1 MKKALKRYLL
11 LFMSTVCLVA
21 VFSQQC
27 FALNVTE
34 DLKFTITYKHGSEP
48 ISDVHFDI
56 FYIAE
61 PDGKS
66 GFTMTDDFKNYPI
79 NQDFS
84 DSSKWKAAAETLAGY
99 SERDDLTPYDSGET
113 NDFGTLTFPNKK
125 DALKAGIYLV
135 VCNSFVK
142 DGYAY
147 TTEPFLV
154 RLPGKDASGS
164 GSVNHVNAE
173 PKYSREDIPPSPSDE
188 TVDRK
193 VIKIWRDDEKALR
206 PKSVEIELLKDG
218 VIYNTVTLNSENNW
232 RHEWKKLP
240 KFNADGTKIV
250 WRVTEKKVSD
260 YTVET
265 EQDGITFTVTNTFS
279 PENPHGEITSRKV
292 QKVWDDKGYESFRPK
307 KITVTLLRNGEKYDT
322 QILSEENGW
331 QYTWQS
337 LKNRDENGKEYEWM
351 VTEGKVSGYAA
362 SIREN
367 GTAFILTNRYT
378 KPKLPRTGVL
388 WWPVPVM
395 TALGLSF
402 LIIGRAVKKKR
413 QSNG

>member
-1 MKKALKRYLL
+1 MKKALKRCLL

-21 VFSQQC
+21 AFSQQC

-34 DLKFTITYKHGSEP
+34 DLKLTITYKHGSEP

-56 FYIAE
+56 FYVAE

-66 GFTMTDDFKNYPI
+66 GFTMTDDFKNYPV

-84 DSSKWKAAAETLAGY
+84 DSSKWKATAETLAGY
-99 SERDDLTPYDSGET
+99 AERDDLIPYDSGET

-154 RLPGKDASGS
+154 RLPGEDASGS

-188 TVDRK
+188 TAARK

-206 PKSVEIELLKDG
+206 PKNVEIELLKDG
-218 VIYNTVTLNSENNW
+218 VIYDTVTLNSENNW
-232 RHEWKKLP
+232 RHEWKNLP

-307 KITVTLLRNGEKYDT
+307 EISVTLLRNGEKYDT

-337 LKNRDENGKEYEWM
+337 LKNRDENGNEYEWM